1 LYKGLKP
8 KETRAFEATDRR
20 RFKRIPVL
28 RPVSYRDPRYG
39 ETRSKILDLSIGGAY
54 IESPVLPQ
62 GSEIEME
69 FELINGHMVRV
80 AAVVR
85 YIVLGTGMGVE
96 FQRLS
101 DEDRAQIND
110 FIEKF

>member
-1 LYKGLKP
+1 VYNGLEP
-8 KETRAFEATDRR
+8 KETRALKGTERR
-20 RFKRIPVL
+20 QFKRIPVL
-28 RPVSYRDPRYG
+28 RPVMYRDERYG
-39 ETRSKILDLSIGGAY
+39 ETKSKILDLSIGGAY

-62 GSEIEME
+62 GSEIELE

-80 AAVVR
+80 TAIVR

-101 DEDRAQIND
+101 DEDRVQIND
-110 FIEKF
+110 FIERF